1 MFQEIP
7 EAVRRRMSEL
17 EAIDAADRKDGTPRS
32 ARLRQVLP
40 DTARF
45 LSLMAASAPEGAFVE
60 IGTSAGYSA
69 MWIGL
74 ACRVRGRRLTTL
86 EVDPMKVAL
95 ARETLRVAGMA
106 DAVEVVEGDAREILR
121 TMRDIAFCFLDAE
134 KEIYSECYDLV
145 VPRMTEGGV
154 LLADNTI
161 DSRDVVQPMMD
172 RALSD
177 PRVDAV
183 NVPIGKGVLLCRK
196 AGAKRGT

>member
-1 MFQEIP
+1 MFQDVP
-7 EAVRRRMSEL
+7 EAVGRRMREL

-32 ARLRQVLP
+32 ARLRQVVP

-45 LSLMAASAPEGAFVE
+45 LALMAASAPAGAFVE
-60 IGTSAGYSA
+60 VGTSAGYSA

-74 ACRVRGRRLTTL
+74 ACRATGRKLTTI
-86 EVDPMKVAL
+86 EFDPKKVTL
-95 ARETLRVAGMA
+95 ARETLRVARMT
-106 DAVEVVEGDAREILR
+106 DAVEVVEGDARQVLR
-121 TMRDIAFCFLDAE
+121 TMKDIAFCFLDAE
-134 KEIYSECYDLV
+134 KEIYGECYDLV
-145 VPRMTEGGV
+145 VPRMTAGGI

-161 DSRDVVQPMMD
+161 DSRDVLQPVLD

-196 AGAKRGT
+196 AG